1 MTREGIASLAAALAA
16 VGVVLTSAVLS
27 DGGSLIEVMRAPDK
41 PHPPVPVYES
51 GNGYS
56 LTGTNHAKAVAWAG
70 RERAK
75 RYDFRD
81 GAPVLK
87 RTPKRLAA
95 LVRDAF
101 ATLAERGAA

>member
-1 MTREGIASLAAALAA
+1 MTRGEVAALAAALDA

-27 DGGSLIEVMRAPDK
+27 DGGSLIEVMREPDK
-41 PHPPVPVYES
+41 PHPAVPVYES
-51 GNGYS
+51 GNGYA
-56 LTGTNHAKAVAWAG
+56 LTGSTHAQAAAWAG

-95 LVRDAF
+95 LVCDAF
-101 ATLAERGAA
+101 ATLERDAA